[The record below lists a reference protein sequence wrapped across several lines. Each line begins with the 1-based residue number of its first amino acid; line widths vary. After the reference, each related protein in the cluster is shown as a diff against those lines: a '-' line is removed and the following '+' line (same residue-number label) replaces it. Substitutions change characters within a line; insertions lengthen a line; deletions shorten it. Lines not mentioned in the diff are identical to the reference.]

1 MVTFASYITKHII
14 YFLENKH
21 DKRKKKKKT
30 KKTHAIKQ

>member
-14 YFLENKH
+14 YFLENTQ
-21 DKRKKKKKT
+21 DKRKKQNKT